1 MAKKKQIKILITV
14 LALLLAAYGLVFC
27 IGNEEPYEESSES
40 VTGIDLKE
48 SDIVKISY
56 TDTEN
61 MMSFVYK
68 DGKWNYEKDL
78 EFPVKQSSVEELIS
92 ELLNITANR
101 SLEEAENASSYG
113 LDDPS
118 YTVTLTEENGTETE
132 IKIGDIA
139 SNSDYYLTADD
150 GEHVYTVNN
159 MIPETLSFDE
169 MQFLK
174 TESFPDV
181 NNSNITA
188 LSVSQGGNSIISCS
202 DENEDEAEQLK
213 DYGKELSYITLDDC
227 VNYHTG
233 EDELNS
239 YGLNESD
246 RKIVKA
252 SYSDNEETKNITF
265 YLGKK
270 FEENEVSYVYIQ
282 LKGSDMVYK
291 IDATFVEDIYE

>member
-1 MAKKKQIKILITV
+1 MK
-14 LALLLAAYGLVFC
+14 
-27 IGNEEPYEESSES
+27 
-40 VTGIDLKE
+40 
-48 SDIVKISY
+48 
-56 TDTEN
+56 
-61 MMSFVYK
+61 
-68 DGKWNYEKDL
+68 
-78 EFPVKQSSVEELIS
+78 
-92 ELLNITANR
+92 
-101 SLEEAENASSYG
+101 
-113 LDDPS
+113 
-118 YTVTLTEENGTETE
+118 
-132 IKIGDIA
+132 
-139 SNSDYYLTADD
+139 
-150 GEHVYTVNN
+150 
-159 MIPETLSFDE
+159 
-169 MQFLK
+169 FLK

-213 DYGKELSYITLDDC
+213 DYGKELSYIILDDC